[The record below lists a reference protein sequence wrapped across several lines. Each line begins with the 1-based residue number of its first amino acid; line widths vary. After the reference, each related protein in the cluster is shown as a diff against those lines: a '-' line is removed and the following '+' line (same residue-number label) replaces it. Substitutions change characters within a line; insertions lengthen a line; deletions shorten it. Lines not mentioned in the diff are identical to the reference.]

1 MAAALTPAR
10 LRVLT
15 SAAEGHIRRSDL
27 QPMRHVHE
35 NTWRRPCEC
44 GFRNHEFVDTADV
57 DGLAADGLI
66 VETADSSPWLWRPTS
81 AGLAALGRNPT

>member
-15 SAAEGHIRRSDL
+15 SAAEGHIKRLRFGGDSHIVPYSTSCRCDL
-27 QPMRHVHE
+27 
-35 NTWRRPCEC
+35 RP
-44 GFRNHEFVDTADV
+44 NQIVTQQ
-57 DGLAADGLI
+57 AAWLESNGLI
-66 VETADSSPWLWRPTS
+66 CPDESTLAYGWTWRPTS